1 MATSVPR
8 LPTASKSGTL
18 STLMQ
23 QTQPNQVS
31 PTYTGRGVIPTVAG
45 SNLPVTDMNQ
55 LQLTAEGAA
64 QRTQDLGAWN
74 NQYMSSPSYN
84 AGGANSYAIQN
95 GPQDSLLA
103 RYYGTPTG
111 GTPGS
116 GGTPQVGGGGVP
128 GGRQINGEKV
138 QTVTPQSSMTSVTPK
153 RDTRENQLSESGGP
167 QYSMQQITEGLRNGI
182 SGMNNGYLGRVSGE
196 RTGTTSATGNPYS
209 AQYPWSNWKLWKQ

>member
-8 LPTASKSGTL
+8 LPASTKSGTL

-45 SNLPVTDMNQ
+45 SNLPITDMNQ
-55 LQLTAEGAA
+55 LKLTPEGAA

-74 NQYMSSPSYN
+74 NQYMNSPVYN
-84 AGGANSYAIQN
+84 PGGSNTYGIQN
-95 GPQDSLLA
+95 GGQDSLLA
-103 RYYGTPTG
+103 SFYGSKAGGNTAVRTDEPRQQTGVPNAPVTQTPSLA
-111 GTPGS
+111 TPGAR
-116 GGTPQVGGGGVP
+116 T
-128 GGRQINGEKV
+128 
-138 QTVTPQSSMTSVTPK
+138 
-153 RDTRENQLSESGGP
+153 TRENQLSESGGP

-196 RTGTTSATGNPYS
+196 RSGTTSATGNPYS

>member
-31 PTYTGRGVIPTVAG
+31 PTYTGRGVIPTMAG
-45 SNLPVTDMNQ
+45 SNLPITDMNQ

-74 NQYMSSPSYN
+74 NQYMNSPVYN
-84 AGGANSYAIQN
+84 PGGSNTYSIQN
-95 GPQDSLLA
+95 GGQDSLLA
-103 RYYGTPTG
+103 SFYGSKAGGNTAVRTDAPRQQTG
-111 GTPGS
+111 MPAAPVTQTINPGAR
-116 GGTPQVGGGGVP
+116 T
-128 GGRQINGEKV
+128 
-138 QTVTPQSSMTSVTPK
+138 
-153 RDTRENQLSESGGP
+153 TRENQLSESGGP

>member
-8 LPTASKSGTL
+8 IPTAPKSGTL

-74 NQYMSSPSYN
+74 NQYMNSPVYN
-84 AGGANSYAIQN
+84 PGGSNTYSIQN
-95 GPQDSLLA
+95 GGQDSLLA
-103 RYYGTPTG
+103 SFYGSKAGGNTAIRTDAPRQQTG
-111 GTPGS
+111 MPAAPVTQTANPGAR
-116 GGTPQVGGGGVP
+116 V
-128 GGRQINGEKV
+128 
-138 QTVTPQSSMTSVTPK
+138 
-153 RDTRENQLSESGGP
+153 TRENQLSESGGP

>member
-55 LQLTAEGAA
+55 LQLTPEGAA

-74 NQYMSSPSYN
+74 NQYMNSPVYN
-84 AGGANSYAIQN
+84 PGGSNTYSIQN
-95 GPQDSLLA
+95 GGQDSLLA
-103 RYYGTPTG
+103 SFYGSKAGGNSNVRTNAPREPNPGFGDGLTNTTPTPNPAASTG
-111 GTPGS
+111 ALRT
-116 GGTPQVGGGGVP
+116 
-128 GGRQINGEKV
+128 
-138 QTVTPQSSMTSVTPK
+138 
-153 RDTRENQLSESGGP
+153 TRENQLSESGGP